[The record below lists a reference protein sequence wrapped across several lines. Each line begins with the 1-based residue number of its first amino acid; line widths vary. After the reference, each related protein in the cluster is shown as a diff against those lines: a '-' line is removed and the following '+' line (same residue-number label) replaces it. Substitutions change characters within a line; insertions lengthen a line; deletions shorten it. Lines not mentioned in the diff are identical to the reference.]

1 MTSIV
6 CLWERLPRRAAVRIG
21 ANRIGAICIRA
32 ICISAICIAACVA
45 PVAVAAPQTYTID
58 PAHTTPLFEVRHMGM
73 SLQRGFFTNTTGTI
87 VLDRAAR
94 KGAIDVVIGTGSV
107 VTGSR
112 VLTDVLKREDFFN
125 AEKYPVMRFASRDLV
140 FDGDVPVAANGEL
153 TLLDVTRP
161 VALTI
166 TGFTCGAQLYTRRP
180 MCGAEATATI
190 RRAEFGMN
198 YGIPRVAGDE
208 VRIVIPVEAMLQ

>member
-1 MTSIV
+1 VKPAAGTRK
-6 CLWERLPRRAAVRIG
+6 RLRLRM
-21 ANRIGAICIRA
+21 
-32 ICISAICIAACVA
+32 AACVA
-45 PVAVAAPQTYTID
+45 ALAASAVLAAPQTYVID
-58 PAHTTPLFEVRHMGM
+58 PTHTTPLFEVRHMGM

-87 VLDRAAR
+87 VLDRAER

-112 VLTDVLKREDFFN
+112 VMTDVLKRDDFFN
-125 AEKYPVMRFASRDLV
+125 AEKFPAMRFVSRDLV

-153 TLLDVTRP
+153 TLLDVARP
-161 VALTI
+161 VVLTI

-180 MCGAEATATI
+180 MCAAEATATI
-190 RRAEFGMN
+190 RRSEFGMT

-208 VRIVIPVEAMLQ
+208 VRIVIPVEAMQE